1 MKKSVIL
8 AVLIAIAAV
17 GWVLTGQ
24 YGDKLGL
31 ASDVERKPAG
41 SVAERLVTQQ
51 NSDRRVAV
59 RVQHSVAVDRA
70 LTIVARGRTEAWRK
84 VDIKAEVVGQVVDLP
99 FKKGARV
106 KRGDVIARLEINAR
120 EAQLDEA
127 KALVRQ
133 REIEYNAAKKLRAK
147 GFSAETTYAGAKAS
161 LDAAHAMVKRM
172 QVELDKTVIRAPFD
186 GVIDERMAELGAF
199 LKDGNPIARLVDE
212 EPYLVV
218 AEVSEDRI
226 GQLEVGQPGSA
237 RLATGREIAGTIRF
251 IASVAYSA
259 TRTFRVELEVPN
271 EDRSLRDGI
280 TADVRF
286 PTEVIKAHLVS
297 PAVLTL
303 NDAGLVGVRCLDA
316 DERVVFHP
324 VDVIGDQPNG
334 VWIAGLPE
342 RIDLITVGQE
352 YVRDG
357 DSVKA
362 IRTEGATS

>member
-1 MKKSVIL
+1 MKKSIFL

-31 ASDVERKPAG
+31 ASDTEREPAG
-41 SVAERLVTQQ
+41 SVAERLETRDEA
-51 NSDRRVAV
+51 DRRIAV
-59 RVQHSVAVDRA
+59 RVQRSTAIDRE

-84 VDIKAEVVGQVVDLP
+84 VDLKAEIEGQVVDLP

-106 KRGDVIARLEINAR
+106 KRGDVLARLEINAR
-120 EAQLDEA
+120 EAQLEEA
-127 KALVRQ
+127 MALVRQ
-133 REIEYNAAKKLRAK
+133 REIEHNAAQKLRAK

-161 LDAAHAMVKRM
+161 LDAARAMVKRM

-199 LKDGNPIARLVDE
+199 LKDGNPILRLVDE
-212 EPYLVV
+212 EPYLIV
-218 AEVSEDRI
+218 AEVSEDKI
-226 GQLEVGQPGSA
+226 GQLQVGQPGRA
-237 RLATGREIAGTIRF
+237 RLSTGREVSGTIRF
-251 IASVAYSA
+251 IANVAYAA

-271 EDRSLRDGI
+271 DDRSLRDGI

-286 PTEVIKAHLVS
+286 PTGVIKAHLVS

-324 VDVIGDQPNG
+324 VDVIGDQPDG
-334 VWIAGLPE
+334 VWIAGVPDQ
-342 RIDLITVGQE
+342 IDLITVGQE
-352 YVRDG
+352 YVRQG
-357 DSVKA
+357 DQVKA
-362 IRTEGATS
+362 IRAEGATS